1 MSVGFY
7 AESLAHSGATIG
19 ISDDEVE
26 DTQREARLNGEI
38 PTNYPTILQQVADF
52 SDQPETV
59 DLILVN
65 GGINDVNVRRVI
77 PSLSDDNL
85 LSLIERH
92 CHQHMR
98 TLLERTTAKF
108 KKATVIV
115 TGYYPMISEDSDLL
129 LLEAFLIGL
138 GLNIG
143 NLLLGFGVVVLSE
156 AIRSRIAANCLL
168 FAEQSEIKLQT
179 AIDEANTALINDAG
193 EAAARVFLAVPEFEK
208 QNAALASDSWIFGIN
223 LDLSPQDNLI
233 AGSRR
238 TACEQAPA
246 ERTEVEICKRASI
259 GHPNARGAEKYAEEI
274 IHLLASSSFPASFLW
289 GVATAGYQVEGN
301 IENNDWHIFTTSPAI
316 RDRVR
321 NLGAVV
327 GLSYNLQPP
336 EEAVRHGNLNVLK
349 ADLDRAKLLGMNAYR
364 FSIEWSR
371 VQPTQATFDQ
381 AALQYY
387 DDAINEMLVRGLK
400 PIVTLNHLTLPSWVL
415 TPPQS
420 SAPTGVAAED
430 DDFRASLRGWES
442 QQTVDA
448 FITYVNV
455 VVGRYKDRVDIWI
468 TLNEPV
474 GSMIGIGYIGGIWPP
489 GFSLDGN
496 RAKTAY
502 FNLLRALAG
511 RNCPCHAVCQAH
523 PRWWGH
529 RQYQ

>member
-1 MSVGFY
+1 MS
-7 AESLAHSGATIG
+7 ASPITCNRQRKRCAT
-19 ISDDEVE
+19 
-26 DTQREARLNGEI
+26 
-38 PTNYPTILQQVADF
+38 
-52 SDQPETV
+52 
-59 DLILVN
+59 
-65 GGINDVNVRRVI
+65 
-77 PSLSDDNL
+77 
-85 LSLIERH
+85 
-92 CHQHMR
+92 
-98 TLLERTTAKF
+98 
-108 KKATVIV
+108 
-115 TGYYPMISEDSDLL
+115 
-129 LLEAFLIGL
+129 
-138 GLNIG
+138 
-143 NLLLGFGVVVLSE
+143 
-156 AIRSRIAANCLL
+156 
-168 FAEQSEIKLQT
+168 
-179 AIDEANTALINDAG
+179 
-193 EAAARVFLAVPEFEK
+193 
-208 QNAALASDSWIFGIN
+208 
-223 LDLSPQDNLI
+223 
-233 AGSRR
+233 
-238 TACEQAPA
+238 
-246 ERTEVEICKRASI
+246 
-259 GHPNARGAEKYAEEI
+259 
-274 IHLLASSSFPASFLW
+274 
-289 GVATAGYQVEGN
+289 
-301 IENNDWHIFTTSPAI
+301 
-316 RDRVR
+316 
-321 NLGAVV
+321 
-327 GLSYNLQPP
+327 
-336 EEAVRHGNLNVLK
+336 GNLNVLK

>member
-168 FAEQSEIKLQT
+168 FAEQSEI
-179 AIDEANTALINDAG
+179 
-193 EAAARVFLAVPEFEK
+193 R
-208 QNAALASDSWIFGIN
+208 
-223 LDLSPQDNLI
+223 
-233 AGSRR
+233 
-238 TACEQAPA
+238 
-246 ERTEVEICKRASI
+246 
-259 GHPNARGAEKYAEEI
+259 
-274 IHLLASSSFPASFLW
+274 
-289 GVATAGYQVEGN
+289 
-301 IENNDWHIFTTSPAI
+301 
-316 RDRVR
+316 
-321 NLGAVV
+321 
-327 GLSYNLQPP
+327 
-336 EEAVRHGNLNVLK
+336 
-349 ADLDRAKLLGMNAYR
+349 
-364 FSIEWSR
+364 
-371 VQPTQATFDQ
+371 
-381 AALQYY
+381 
-387 DDAINEMLVRGLK
+387 
-400 PIVTLNHLTLPSWVL
+400 
-415 TPPQS
+415 
-420 SAPTGVAAED
+420 
-430 DDFRASLRGWES
+430 
-442 QQTVDA
+442 
-448 FITYVNV
+448 
-455 VVGRYKDRVDIWI
+455 
-468 TLNEPV
+468 
-474 GSMIGIGYIGGIWPP
+474 
-489 GFSLDGN
+489 
-496 RAKTAY
+496 
-502 FNLLRALAG
+502 
-511 RNCPCHAVCQAH
+511 
-523 PRWWGH
+523 
-529 RQYQ
+529 